1 MEIETKINYMDPV
14 KIGLNLLCV
23 SLLQPMDMIKVRM
36 QLGQGS
42 GAQIASNI
50 LKTEG
55 GYAAFYRGL
64 SATLIRLPLHRAV
77 KFGSYSIIATAV
89 TEDNDRKPLS
99 LRQEVMITSTALT
112 MGWAFS
118 IPTQLAQIRMQA
130 DATFP
135 TSQRQNYTN
144 VFNALHRVV
153 ADEGVRVLWRGS
165 VAEIARQ
172 SALITGRIAG
182 YPLSFRY
189 LKDSLGFGEST
200 SAIGACAIS
209 SFIGCALSLPFDYVK
224 TQLQTMQPDAYG
236 KYPYTGSFDC
246 VRKTLK
252 TGGLPMFYSGF
263 RFYYFRVAALTMIT
277 WFIMKQL
284 RRLDASINEKKIT
297 IKAR

>member
-14 KIGLNLLCV
+14 KIALNLLCV

-55 GYAAFYRGL
+55 GYAAFYR
-64 SATLIRLPLHRAV
+64 
-77 KFGSYSIIATAV
+77 K
-89 TEDNDRKPLS
+89 
-99 LRQEVMITSTALT
+99 VMITSTAVT

-118 IPTQLAQIRMQA
+118 IPTQLAQVRMQA

-135 TSQRQNYTN
+135 TSQCRNYTN
-144 VFNALHRVV
+144 VFNALHRVI
-153 ADEGVRVLWRGS
+153 ADEGVQVLWRGS

-172 SALITGRIAG
+172 SALITGLISG
-182 YPLSFRY
+182 YPPSFRY
-189 LKDSLGFGEST
+189 LKNSLGFGETT
-200 SAIGACAIS
+200 SAIGAGVIS
-209 SFIGCALSLPFDYVK
+209 SFIGCTLSLPFDYVR

-263 RFYYFRVAALTMIT
+263 HFYYFRFAALTTIS
-277 WFIMKQL
+277 WFITKQL
-284 RRLDASINEKKIT
+284 RRLDASISGKKIT

>member
-14 KIGLNLLCV
+14 KIALNLLCV

-64 SATLIRLPLHRAV
+64 SATLVRLPLHRAV

-99 LRQEVMITSTALT
+99 LRQKVMITSTAVT

-118 IPTQLAQIRMQA
+118 IPTQLAQVRMQA

-135 TSQRQNYTN
+135 TSQRRNYTN
-144 VFNALHRVV
+144 VFNALHRVI
-153 ADEGVRVLWRGS
+153 ADEGVQVLWRGS

-172 SALITGRIAG
+172 SALITGLISG
-182 YPLSFRY
+182 YPPSFRY
-189 LKDSLGFGEST
+189 LKNSLGFGETT
-200 SAIGACAIS
+200 SAIGAGVIS
-209 SFIGCALSLPFDYVK
+209 SFIGCALSLPFDYVR
-224 TQLQTMQPDAYG
+224 TQLQTMQLENRRTSYVLLRVPFLLFQICCSDDDFMVYHETAS
-236 KYPYTGSFDC
+236 SFGCINQWKKDYN
-246 VRKTLK
+246 KSSLK
-252 TGGLPMFYSGF
+252 
-263 RFYYFRVAALTMIT
+263 
-277 WFIMKQL
+277 
-284 RRLDASINEKKIT
+284 RRLSLRWLLVNAEFMHF
-297 IKAR
+297 

>member
-1 MEIETKINYMDPV
+1 MGNEKKRKNMDPV
-14 KIGLNLLCV
+14 KIGLNMLSV
-23 SLLQPMDMIKVRM
+23 SLLQPMDIIKVRM

-64 SATLIRLPLHRAV
+64 SAALLRLPLHKAV
-77 KFGSYSIIATAV
+77 QAGSYS
-89 TEDNDRKPLS
+89 
-99 LRQEVMITSTALT
+99 
-112 MGWAFS
+112 
-118 IPTQLAQIRMQA
+118 
-130 DATFP
+130 
-135 TSQRQNYTN
+135 
-144 VFNALHRVV
+144 
-153 ADEGVRVLWRGS
+153 
-165 VAEIARQ
+165 
-172 SALITGRIAG
+172 
-182 YPLSFRY
+182 Y
-189 LKDSLGFGEST
+189 LKDSLGFGYTT
-200 SAIGACAIS
+200 SMIGACAIS

-263 RFYYFRVAALTMIT
+263 RFYYFRVAALTMIS
-277 WFIMKQL
+277 WFITKQL
-284 RRLDASINEKKIT
+284 RRLDASISEKKIT

>member
-1 MEIETKINYMDPV
+1 MGNEKKRKNMDPV
-14 KIGLNLLCV
+14 KTGLNMLSV
-23 SLLQPMDMIKVRM
+23 SLLQPMDIIKVRM

-64 SATLIRLPLHRAV
+64 SAALLRLPLHKAV
-77 KFGSYSIIATAV
+77 QAGSYSIIATTV
-89 TEDNDRKPLS
+89 TGDNDRKPLS
-99 LRQEVMITSTALT
+99 LGQKVMVTSTALT
-112 MGWAFS
+112 IGWAFS
-118 IPTQLAQIRMQA
+118 IPTQLAEIRMQA

-135 TSQRQNYTN
+135 TSKRRNYTN

-165 VAEIARQ
+165 VPEIAKQ
-172 SALITGRIAG
+172 YALTTGCFSG
-182 YPLSFRY
+182 YPPSFRY
-189 LKDSLGFGEST
+189 LKDSLGFGVTT
-200 SAIGACAIS
+200 SMIGAGVIS
-209 SFIGCALSLPFDYVK
+209 SFIGCALSLPFDYVR

-246 VRKTLK
+246 VRKTWK

-263 RFYYFRVAALTMIT
+263 HFYFFRFAALTTIS
-277 WFIMKQL
+277 WFITKQL
-284 RRLDASINEKKIT
+284 RRLDASISEKKIT

>member
-1 MEIETKINYMDPV
+1 MGNEKKRKNMDPV
-14 KIGLNLLCV
+14 KIGLNMLSV
-23 SLLQPMDMIKVRM
+23 SLLQPMDIIKVRM

-64 SATLIRLPLHRAV
+64 SAALLRLPLHKAV
-77 KFGSYSIIATAV
+77 QAGSYSCFLSPWSHYLYVYDGIAPCSLSQVIATTV
-89 TEDNDRKPLS
+89 TEDNRKPLS
-99 LRQEVMITSTALT
+99 LGQKIMVNSTALT

-118 IPTQLAQIRMQA
+118 IPTQLAEIRMQA

-135 TSQRQNYTN
+135 TSKRRNYTN
-144 VFNALHRVV
+144 VFNALHRIV

-165 VAEIARQ
+165 VPEIAKQ
-172 SALITGRIAG
+172 YALTTGCLSG
-182 YPLSFRY
+182 YPPSFRY
-189 LKDSLGFGEST
+189 LKDSLGFGYTT
-200 SAIGACAIS
+200 SMIGACAIS

-263 RFYYFRVAALTMIT
+263 RFYYFRVAALTM
-277 WFIMKQL
+277 FF
-284 RRLDASINEKKIT
+284 
-297 IKAR
+297 

>member
-118 IPTQLAQIRMQA
+118 IPTQLAQI
-130 DATFP
+130 
-135 TSQRQNYTN
+135 
-144 VFNALHRVV
+144 H
-153 ADEGVRVLWRGS
+153 EGVRVLWRGS